1 MKSFT
6 DKKLQIKMG
15 LERIFGKFL
24 MGSAKRRQNS
34 EFLYNLSFE
43 SQKCIY
49 FEQLTKNYNSY
60 SLTLLFYYS
69 NFYLPTP
76 NRSFRSILFTNLWNK
91 NVAHEASL
99 KRKTIVCEIFGCQK
113 TKSAPQSFHLGYSP
127 FWLDLICM
135 GVRCTGIDALLFTT
149 HARFVIVIGVIF
161 RDIFQHSQVG
171 NFMKQMIELKNV
183 LLSLS
188 LKK

>member
-1 MKSFT
+1 M
-6 DKKLQIKMG
+6 
-15 LERIFGKFL
+15 
-24 MGSAKRRQNS
+24 
-34 EFLYNLSFE
+34 
-43 SQKCIY
+43 
-49 FEQLTKNYNSY
+49 
-60 SLTLLFYYS
+60 
-69 NFYLPTP
+69 
-76 NRSFRSILFTNLWNK
+76 
-91 NVAHEASL
+91 
-99 KRKTIVCEIFGCQK
+99 
-113 TKSAPQSFHLGYSP
+113 GYSP

-135 GVRCTGIDALLFTT
+135 GVQCTGIDALLFTT